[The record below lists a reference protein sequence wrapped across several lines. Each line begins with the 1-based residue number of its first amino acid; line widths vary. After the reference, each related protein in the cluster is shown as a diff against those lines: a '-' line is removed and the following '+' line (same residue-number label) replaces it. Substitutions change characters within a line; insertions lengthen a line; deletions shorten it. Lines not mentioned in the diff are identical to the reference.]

1 MSTLLSAVPTQ
12 RYEDAAP
19 LAPGARD
26 IYDTLS
32 APANA
37 AMARA
42 AARNYLQQQLL
53 AAEKL
58 SDDLPER
65 PEDLLNWARS
75 SAEQVGVQYQAYLA
89 ERKAGAPRRYFGS
102 KAHALYFLRAAAPTK
117 LVDGSWLYSALQQW
131 QHQRYRAL
139 IQIYLEELGDGVEEK
154 NHVVLYQKLLASHGC
169 DDWQDLDEQYFVQ
182 GAIQLA
188 LAHDNGS
195 FLPEIIG
202 FNLGYEQLPLH
213 LLITSY
219 ELNELGIDPY
229 YFTLHVTV
237 DNGSSGHAR
246 KAADAV
252 VQLMPRFG
260 DAQAFYRRV
269 RNGFRLNDLGAGTN
283 DIIRGF
289 DLQQELVRILCEKS
303 VAGKNMHSDYCRI
316 GGKTI
321 NDWLSDKG
329 QVPAL
334 LDKLASTGWLQRGAP
349 AEDSR
354 FWRLIQSER
363 AEMFGV
369 FSPYEQ
375 QVLRD
380 WIEAPLEETGIPAPR
395 IMTHRA
401 AMRSIETL
409 AEAQPR
415 PARAG
420 VRGVFRRHLGLQ
432 QPEEQNVDMDLRA
445 LEQKVAEQGSKG
457 SAMDMLIPLMS
468 PAHHHSAAGLM
479 ATRLYRQLLA

>member
-1 MSTLLSAVPTQ
+1 MSNLLSAVPKNL
-12 RYEDAAP
+12 YEDQVAP
-19 LAPGARD
+19 VPNARD
-26 IYDTLS
+26 MYDTLS

-53 AAEKL
+53 AAEQL
-58 SDDLPER
+58 PDDLPER
-65 PEDLLNWARS
+65 PEDLLNWSRT
-75 SAEQVGVQYQAYLA
+75 SAERVGEQYQAYLA
-89 ERKAGAPRRYFGS
+89 ERKAGAPRRFFTS

-169 DDWQDLDEQYFVQ
+169 DDWQDLDDRHFVQ

-246 KAADAV
+246 KATDAV

-283 DIIRGF
+283 DIIKGF

-321 NDWLSDKG
+321 NDWLSDKS

-334 LDKLASTGWLQRGAP
+334 LEKLESTGWIQRGAP
-349 AEDSR
+349 VEDSR

-369 FSPYEQ
+369 FSSYEQ

-380 WIEAPLEETGIPAPR
+380 WIESPLEETGIPAPR

-415 PARAG
+415 QVRAG

-432 QPEEQNVDMDLRA
+432 QPEEQNFDLDLRA

-479 ATRLYRQLLA
+479 ATRLYKQLLA

>member
-1 MSTLLSAVPTQ
+1 MHSLLSTAPQLVQ
-12 RYEDAAP
+12 REQAARLP
-19 LAPGARD
+19 AARD
-26 IYDTLS
+26 IYDTLG

-42 AARNYLQQQLL
+42 TARHYLQQQLL
-53 AAEKL
+53 AAEAL
-58 SDDLPER
+58 PNVLPER
-65 PEDLLNWARS
+65 PEDLLNWSRS
-75 SAEQVGVQYQAYLA
+75 SAEAVGVQYQAYLA
-89 ERKAGAPRRYFGS
+89 ERKNGAPRRFFTS

-131 QHQRYRAL
+131 QHQRFRAL

-169 DDWQDLDEQYFVQ
+169 DDWQDLDDRYFVQ

-188 LAHDNGS
+188 LAHDNGN

-213 LLITSY
+213 LLITAY

-237 DNGSSGHAR
+237 DNGSTGHAR
-246 KAADAV
+246 KATDAV
-252 VQLMPRFG
+252 LQLMPRFG
-260 DAQAFYRRV
+260 DSKAFYRRV
-269 RNGFRLNDLGAGTN
+269 QNGFRLNDLGAGTT
-283 DIIRGF
+283 DIIAGF

-316 GGKTI
+316 GGKSI
-321 NDWLSDKG
+321 NDWLGDKS

-334 LDKLASTGWLQRGAP
+334 LEKLTATGWIQRGAP
-349 AEDSR
+349 VEDSR

-369 FSPYEQ
+369 FSSYEQ

-380 WIEAPLEETGIPAPR
+380 WIEAPLDDTGIAAPR

-401 AMRSIETL
+401 AMRTLDTLSET
-409 AEAQPR
+409 QPR
-415 PARAG
+415 PSQPG
-420 VRGVFRRHLGLQ
+420 VRGVFRRHLGLRQ
-432 QPEEQNVDMDLRA
+432 GEEQHFDADLRA
-445 LEQKVAEQGSKG
+445 LEQAVAEQGSKS

-468 PAHHHSAAGLM
+468 PANHHSAAGLM

>member
-1 MSTLLSAVPTQ
+1 MHSLLSTPPQSARREQTSSLPH
-12 RYEDAAP
+12 
-19 LAPGARD
+19 ARD
-26 IYDTLS
+26 IYDTLG

-37 AMARA
+37 PMARA
-42 AARNYLQQQLL
+42 TARHYLQQQLL
-53 AAEKL
+53 AAEEL
-58 SDDLPER
+58 PDGLPER

-89 ERKAGAPRRYFGS
+89 ERKHGAPRRYFTS
-102 KAHALYFLRAAAPTK
+102 KSHALYFLRAAAPTK

-131 QHQRYRAL
+131 QHQRFRAL

-169 DDWQDLDEQYFVQ
+169 DDWQDLDERYFVQ
-182 GAIQLA
+182 GAIQLS
-188 LAHDNGS
+188 LAHDNGNS
-195 FLPEIIG
+195 LPEIIG

-213 LLITSY
+213 LLITTY

-237 DNGSSGHAR
+237 DNGSTGHAR
-246 KAADAV
+246 KATDAV
-252 VQLMPRFG
+252 LQLMPRFG

-269 RNGFRLNDLGAGTN
+269 RNGFRLNDLGAGTT
-283 DIIRGF
+283 DIIAGF
-289 DLQQELVRILCEKS
+289 DLRQELIRILCEKS

-316 GGKTI
+316 GGKSI
-321 NDWLSDKG
+321 NDWLADKN

-334 LDKLASTGWLQRGAP
+334 LEQLTATGWIQRGAP
-349 AEDSR
+349 VENSR

-380 WIEAPLEETGIPAPR
+380 WIESPLDDTGIAAPR
-395 IMTHRA
+395 IMSHRA
-401 AMRSIETL
+401 AMRSLDTL
-409 AEAQPR
+409 AQAQPR
-415 PARAG
+415 PSHSGA
-420 VRGVFRRHLGLQ
+420 RGVFRRHMGLPQ
-432 QPEEQNVDMDLRA
+432 AQEQHIDMELRA
-445 LEQKVAEQGSKG
+445 LEQAVAEQGSKG
-457 SAMDMLIPLMS
+457 SAMDILIPLMS
-468 PAHHHSAAGLM
+468 PAYHHSAAGLM
-479 ATRLYRQLLA
+479 ATRLYKQLLA

>member
-1 MSTLLSAVPTQ
+1 MHSLLSTAPQTTLRGQ
-12 RYEDAAP
+12 AARLP
-19 LAPGARD
+19 AARA
-26 IYDTLS
+26 IYDTLG

-42 AARNYLQQQLL
+42 TARHYLQQQLL
-53 AAEKL
+53 AAEAL
-58 SDDLPER
+58 PDTLPER
-65 PEDLLNWARS
+65 PEDLLTWSRA

-89 ERKAGAPRRYFGS
+89 ERKNGAPRRFFTS
-102 KAHALYFLRAAAPTK
+102 KSHALYFLRAAAPTK

-131 QHQRYRAL
+131 QHQRFRAL

-154 NHVVLYQKLLASHGC
+154 NHVLLYQKLLASHGC
-169 DDWQDLDEQYFVQ
+169 DDWQDLDDRYFVQ

-188 LAHDNGS
+188 LAHDNGN

-213 LLITSY
+213 LLITAY

-237 DNGSSGHAR
+237 DNGSTGHAR
-246 KAADAV
+246 KATDAV
-252 VQLMPRFG
+252 LQLMPRFG
-260 DAQAFYRRV
+260 DSKAFYRRV
-269 RNGFRLNDLGAGTN
+269 QNGFRLNDLGAGTM
-283 DIIRGF
+283 DIIAGF

-316 GGKTI
+316 GGKSI
-321 NDWLSDKG
+321 NDWLGDKR
-329 QVPAL
+329 QVPEL
-334 LDKLASTGWLQRGAP
+334 LDKLTATGWIQRGAP
-349 AEDSR
+349 VEDSR

-380 WIEAPLEETGIPAPR
+380 WIEAPLDETGIAAPR
-395 IMTHRA
+395 TMSHRA
-401 AMRSIETL
+401 AMRTLDTLSETP
-409 AEAQPR
+409 PR
-415 PARAG
+415 TSPATA
-420 VRGVFRRHLGLQ
+420 RGVFRRHLGLQ
-432 QPEEQNVDMDLRA
+432 QPEDPHVDADLRA
-445 LEQKVAEQGSKG
+445 LEQTVAQQGSKG
-457 SAMDMLIPLMS
+457 SAMDILIPLMS
-468 PAHHHSAAGLM
+468 PASHHSAAGLM

>member
-1 MSTLLSAVPTQ
+1 MHSLLSTTPQPVQ
-12 RYEDAAP
+12 RDQAARLP
-19 LAPGARD
+19 AARD
-26 IYDTLS
+26 IYDTLG

-42 AARNYLQQQLL
+42 TARHYLQQQLL
-53 AAEKL
+53 AAEA
-58 SDDLPER
+58 LPNVLPDR
-65 PEDLLNWARS
+65 PEDLLNWSRG

-89 ERKAGAPRRYFGS
+89 ERKNGAPRHFFTS

-131 QHQRYRAL
+131 QHQRFRAL

-154 NHVVLYQKLLASHGC
+154 NHVVLYQRLLASHGC
-169 DDWQDLDEQYFVQ
+169 DDWQDLDDRYFVQ

-188 LAHDNGS
+188 LAHDNGN

-213 LLITSY
+213 LLITAY

-237 DNGSSGHAR
+237 DNGSTGHAR
-246 KAADAV
+246 KATDAV
-252 VQLMPRFG
+252 LQLMPRFG
-260 DAQAFYRRV
+260 DSKAFYRRV
-269 RNGFRLNDLGAGTN
+269 QNGFRLNDLGAGTT
-283 DIIRGF
+283 DIIAGF
-289 DLQQELVRILCEKS
+289 DLRQELVRILCEKS
-303 VAGKNMHSDYCRI
+303 VAGKNMQSDYCRI
-316 GGKTI
+316 GGKSI
-321 NDWLSDKG
+321 NDWLSDKA

-334 LDKLASTGWLQRGAP
+334 LDKLTTTGWIQRGAP
-349 AEDSR
+349 VEDSR

-380 WIEAPLEETGIPAPR
+380 WIESPLDDTGIAAPR
-395 IMTHRA
+395 IMSHRA
-401 AMRSIETL
+401 AMRAIDNLSEG
-409 AEAQPR
+409 QPR
-415 PARAG
+415 TTHG
-420 VRGVFRRHLGLQ
+420 TRGVFRRHMGLQ
-432 QPEEQNVDMDLRA
+432 QAEEPTFDADLRE
-445 LEQKVAEQGSKG
+445 LEHKVAQQGSKG
-457 SAMDMLIPLMS
+457 SAMDILIPLMS
-468 PAHHHSAAGLM
+468 PANHHSAAGLM

>member
-1 MSTLLSAVPTQ
+1 MHSLLSIAPQTVRHNQAP
-12 RYEDAAP
+12 RLPEARAIYETLGAP
-19 LAPGARD
+19 P
-26 IYDTLS
+26 
-32 APANA
+32 NA

-53 AAEKL
+53 AAEQL
-58 SDDLPER
+58 PNVLPER
-65 PEDLLNWARS
+65 PEDLLNWSRS
-75 SAEQVGVQYQAYLA
+75 SAEAVGVQYQAYLA
-89 ERKAGAPRRYFGS
+89 ERKAGAAPRFFTS
-102 KAHALYFLRAAAPTK
+102 KSHALYFLRTAAPTK

-131 QHQRYRAL
+131 QHQRFRAL

-169 DDWQDLDEQYFVQ
+169 DDWHELDDQYYVQ

-188 LAHDNGS
+188 LAHDNGN
-195 FLPEIIG
+195 FLPEIVG

-229 YFTLHVTV
+229 YFSLHVTV
-237 DNGSSGHAR
+237 DNGSTGHAR
-246 KAADAV
+246 KATDAV
-252 VQLMPRFG
+252 LQLMPRFG
-260 DAQAFYRRV
+260 DAQDFYRRV
-269 RNGFRLNDLGAGTN
+269 QNGYRLNDLGAGTN
-283 DIIRGF
+283 DIIKGF
-289 DLQQELVRILCEKS
+289 GLQQELVRILCEKS

-316 GGKTI
+316 GGKSI
-321 NDWLSDKG
+321 NDWLSDKS

-334 LDKLASTGWLQRGAP
+334 LDKLTATGWIQRGAP

-380 WIEAPLEETGIPAPR
+380 WIEAPLGDTGVATPR
-395 IMTHRA
+395 IMSHRA
-401 AMRSIETL
+401 AMRSIDTL
-409 AEAQPR
+409 AD
-415 PARAG
+415 ARLRTAHPG
-420 VRGVFRRHLGLQ
+420 LRGVFRRHLGLE
-432 QPEEQNVDMDLRA
+432 QPEEQHIDMDLRA
-445 LEQKVAEQGSKG
+445 LEQTVAQQGSKG
-457 SAMDMLIPLMS
+457 SAMDILIPLMS
-468 PAHHHSAAGLM
+468 PANHHSAAGLM